1 VTTPI
6 LGIRVDDDI
15 DLCLHQERRAEAL
28 FRLTDANREHLRRWL
43 PWVDQTNSP
52 EDTKRYVRQMLHDLA
67 EGKEYGF
74 EIRFRGKLVGGIGL
88 KVIRDVQEAE
98 IGYWLA
104 EGAQGRG
111 IVTRASRALVRFA
124 FDELGMHRVIIK
136 CAKENARS
144 RAVPERL
151 GFMLEATFRER
162 EIAPGLG
169 RQDELVFGL
178 LRSEWTG

>member
-1 VTTPI
+1 VLAI
-6 LGIRVDDDI
+6 HVDDDI
-15 DLCLHQERRAEAL
+15 DLRLHEPRHAEEL
-28 FRLTDANREHLRRWL
+28 LRLVDANREHLRRWL
-43 PWVDQTNSP
+43 PWVDTSRSA
-52 EDTKRYVRQMLHDLA
+52 EDTRRYIQEMLHALA

-74 EIRFRGKLVGGIGL
+74 AIFHRREFVGGIGL
-88 KVIRDVQEAE
+88 HVIPEIAEAE

-104 EGAQGRG
+104 EGSQGEG
-111 IVTRASRALVRFA
+111 IVTRACRALLRFS
-124 FDELGMHRVIIK
+124 FDELEMHRVIIK

-151 GFMLEATFRER
+151 GFTLEATFRER
-162 EIAPGLG
+162 EIAPALG